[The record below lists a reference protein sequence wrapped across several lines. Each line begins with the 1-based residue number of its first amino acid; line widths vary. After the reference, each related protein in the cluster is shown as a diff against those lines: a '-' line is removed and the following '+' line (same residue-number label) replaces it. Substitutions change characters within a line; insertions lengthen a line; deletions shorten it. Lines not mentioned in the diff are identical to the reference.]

1 MERKYNNAI
10 AKIENFKLRLE
21 NNPRKMHF
29 VTIQEIKRRW
39 NDTLVKTNISVLRP
53 NLSSK
58 TLEHL

>member
-1 MERKYNNAI
+1 MEREYNNDT
-10 AKIENFKLRLE
+10 AKIEYFKLRLE
-21 NNPRKMHF
+21 NNHRKMHF